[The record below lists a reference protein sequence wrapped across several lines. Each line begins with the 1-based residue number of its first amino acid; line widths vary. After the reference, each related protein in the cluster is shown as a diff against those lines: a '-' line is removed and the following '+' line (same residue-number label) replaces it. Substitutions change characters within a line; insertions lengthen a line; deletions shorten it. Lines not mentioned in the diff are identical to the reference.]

1 MTVTHGPIVVRR
13 RLGAMLKRLRAELGL
28 DLQGV
33 ARQLEISASKLSRL
47 ETGQVAPRIR
57 DVRDLLEIY
66 GAPTDLRSRVLQWAV
81 EAKEPGWWQPFSPA
95 IPNDLDMYIS
105 LEVEARQIKM
115 FSLPIPGLLQTETYA
130 RMLLSGAA
138 PQCSAAELDRL
149 IEIQIRRQTV
159 MGDRPEDPAVQL
171 HVVLDES
178 ALWRGAPVPVMR
190 EQLEELLRRSRSP
203 NVTLQVLPF
212 TAGYVMASSTF
223 AIFEPRDD
231 TDVTVVNVESTG
243 QDAYFDTAGEVAKYK
258 NIWTDVVRRA
268 PDPNQSRELIERG
281 LAHLV

>member
-1 MTVTHGPIVVRR
+1 MVIIRGPLVVRR
-13 RLGAMLKRLRAELGL
+13 RLGAVLKRLRGERGL

-66 GAPTDLRSRVLQWAV
+66 GAPTDLRSRVLQWAS

-95 IPNDLDMYIS
+95 IPHDLDMYIS

-115 FSLPIPGLLQTETYA
+115 FSLPIPGLLQTEAYA

-138 PQCSAAELDRL
+138 PHCSQSELDRL
-149 IEIQIRRQTV
+149 VEIQVRRQAV
-159 MGDRPEDPAVQL
+159 LSDRPEAAAVQL
-171 HVVLDES
+171 HVVLDEL
-178 ALWRGAPVPVMR
+178 ALQRGAADSVMC
-190 EQLEELLRRSRSP
+190 EQLQELLLRSHWP
-203 NVTLQVLPF
+203 NVMLQVLPF
-212 TAGYVMASSTF
+212 KSGHVMASSTF

-231 TDVTVVNVESTG
+231 TDVTVANVESTG
-243 QDAYFDTAGEVAKYK
+243 QDVYFDTAGEIAKYE
-258 NIWTDVVRRA
+258 NIWADVVRRA
-268 PDPNQSRELIERG
+268 LAPERSRDLIERV
-281 LAHLV
+281 LSQLT